1 MPPPPWVTRRSK
13 LRPVCGDQG
22 SNADGGDCTTRR
34 HNAHELREREVFY
47 PFHPWS
53 GLVVRVREAR
63 EHTSGDIFRCTIGS
77 VDGDRGRDLPAWMF
91 DRTVCGLVR
100 SLASPIVDMAALV
113 RLRALLDDAL
123 GLVRPDAA
131 ASVGVRSGASMGS
144 HDPTRREAHAPT
156 TNSASPAPAPATGSV
171 RSLRCGAKRRSRGAR
186 LEGPARDG
194 APGHHNGVD
203 AVDGRS
209 PTPTSPAGPGGAP

>member
-1 MPPPPWVTRRSK
+1 M
-13 LRPVCGDQG
+13 
-22 SNADGGDCTTRR
+22 
-34 HNAHELREREVFY
+34 
-47 PFHPWS
+47 
-53 GLVVRVREAR
+53 RVREAR

-91 DRTVCGLVR
+91 DRAVCGLVR
-100 SLASPIVDMAALV
+100 SLASPIVDMQALV
-113 RLRALLDDAL
+113 RLRAFLEDAL
-123 GLVRPDAA
+123 GLTRPDAA

-144 HDPTRREAHAPT
+144 HDPELGEKLMPQPQTPHRRRRHPRLDQFDLFDAARRR
-156 TNSASPAPAPATGSV
+156 
-171 RSLRCGAKRRSRGAR
+171 RSRGARLAKRRSRGAR

-209 PTPTSPAGPGGAP
+209 PTRQRRLPGREARHDERLTRSACIHLTRKAILYVRQSSPHQVLHNPRKSELAVCHA